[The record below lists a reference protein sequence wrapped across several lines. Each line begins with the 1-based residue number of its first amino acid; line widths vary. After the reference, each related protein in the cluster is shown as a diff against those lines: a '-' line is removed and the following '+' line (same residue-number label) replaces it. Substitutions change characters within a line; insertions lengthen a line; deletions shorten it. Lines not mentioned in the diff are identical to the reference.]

1 MHIHTNKTREDD
13 NIFEG
18 EYQVKL
24 PASVGI
30 SKKDPAAILHTM
42 MEGMNWSVLQG
53 CYSPLGRIEYP
64 PRVLTELL
72 VYGYMNR
79 NPSSRGI
86 ERACKENLMYMFLLD
101 GYPPPDHNTIAR
113 FRSKRFPHGM
123 SGIMNWVVDR
133 LTELGEIDMVN
144 VFIDGTKEEANANR
158 YTFVWKKSVEKWK
171 AKLQE
176 KMKKELPGLLEGVEV
191 KFHMPESVERRHL
204 KELLKKLGVEKART
218 GTEFVHGAGKRKSR
232 LQKAYEAVETWL
244 ERMRGYQESLRICG
258 KRNSY
263 SKTDPDATF
272 MRMKEDHMKNGQL
285 KPGYNVNVATCCQYI
300 IGSYISPD
308 CTDTKTLI
316 PFMNQLRIYPI
327 ERVIVDAGYE
337 SLENYL
343 YFSQPQIT
351 AKLLVKPANHAQK
364 KHKKY
369 KTDISRRENMSYDAN
384 SDTYACA
391 NGKTLS
397 VERIRRGKTSSGFP
411 METTVYSCAD
421 CHGCPMKEKCI
432 RGKSKTPLEERS
444 KTLYVSKAFEEYR
457 AKMETNVNTKLGKFL
472 RVNRSIQA
480 EGTFA
485 MVKEDMRFRRF
496 LLRGNVKVE
505 AEWTLMAI
513 AYDILKLF
521 HKMSAGRLGTSLT
534 VPTVFLEDSA

>member
-1 MHIHTNKTREDD
+1 M
-13 NIFEG
+13 
-18 EYQVKL
+18 
-24 PASVGI
+24 
-30 SKKDPAAILHTM
+30 AAILHTM

-72 VYGYMNR
+72 VYGYMKR

-86 ERACKENLMYMFLLD
+86 EMACKENLKYMFLLD
-101 GYPPPDHNTIAR
+101 GHPVPNHNTIAR

-123 SGIMNWVVDR
+123 SGIMRWVVEK
-133 LTELGEIDMVN
+133 LMELGEIDMVN

-158 YTFVWKKSVEKWK
+158 YTFVWKKRVEKWK

-176 KMKKELPGLLEGVEV
+176 KMKLELPGLLEGVAV
-191 KFHMPESVERRHL
+191 KFPMPESVETRHL
-204 KELLKKLGVEKART
+204 NALLKKLEAEKTRT
-218 GTEFVHGAGKRKSR
+218 GAEFVHGTGKRKSG
-232 LQKAYEAVETWL
+232 LQKAYEAVKTWL

-285 KPGYNVNVATCCQYI
+285 KPGYNVNVATCCEYI
-300 IGSYISPD
+300 IGSYISSD

-327 ERVIVDAGYE
+327 ERVVVDAGYE

-343 YFSQPQIT
+343 YFSQPWVST
-351 AKLLVKPANHAQK
+351 KLLVKPTNHERK

-384 SDTYACA
+384 SDTYIVNDIDFCL
-391 NGKTLS
+391 NCVISGGG
-397 VERIRRGKTSSGFP
+397 IRS
-411 METTVYSCAD
+411 
-421 CHGCPMKEKCI
+421 
-432 RGKSKTPLEERS
+432 
-444 KTLYVSKAFEEYR
+444 
-457 AKMETNVNTKLGKFL
+457 
-472 RVNRSIQA
+472 
-480 EGTFA
+480 
-485 MVKEDMRFRRF
+485 
-496 LLRGNVKVE
+496 
-505 AEWTLMAI
+505 
-513 AYDILKLF
+513 
-521 HKMSAGRLGTSLT
+521 
-534 VPTVFLEDSA
+534 

>member
-1 MHIHTNKTREDD
+1 MRIHTNKTREDD

-24 PASVGI
+24 PASVVI
-30 SKKDPAAILHTM
+30 SKKDPAAILHTVFERM
-42 MEGMNWSVLQG
+42 DWSVLQG

-72 VYGYMNR
+72 VYGYMQR

-86 ERACKENLMYMFLLD
+86 ERACKENLKYMFLLD

-123 SGIMNWVVDR
+123 SGIMRWVVER
-133 LTELGEIDMVN
+133 LMELGEIDMVN

-171 AKLQE
+171 TKLQE
-176 KMKKELPGLLEGVEV
+176 KMKKELPGLLEGLEV
-191 KFHMPESVERRHL
+191 KFHMPESVETRHL
-204 KELLKKLGVEKART
+204 KELLKKLEAEKART
-218 GTEFVHGAGKRKSR
+218 RTEFVHGAGKRKSG
-232 LQKAYEAVETWL
+232 LQKAYEAAETWL
-244 ERMRGYQESLRICG
+244 ERMKGYQESLRICG

-285 KPGYNVNVATCCQYI
+285 KPGYNVNVATCCEYI

-327 ERVIVDAGYE
+327 ERVILDAGYE
-337 SLENYL
+337 SLDNYL
-343 YFSQPQIT
+343 YFSQPQVT
-351 AKLLVKPANHAQK
+351 AKLLVKPTNHEQK

-369 KTDISRRENMSYDAN
+369 KTDISRRENMAYDAN
-384 SDTYACA
+384 SDTYTCA

-397 VERIRRGKTSSGFP
+397 VEKIRHGKTSSGFP
-411 METTVYSCAD
+411 METTLYSCAD
-421 CHGCPMKEKCI
+421 CQGCPMKEKCI

-480 EGTFA
+480 EATFA

-513 AYDILKLF
+513 AYNILKLF
-521 HKMSAGRLGTSLT
+521 HKMLTGRLGTSLA
-534 VPTVFLEDSA
+534 VPTGFLEDSA

>member
-1 MHIHTNKTREDD
+1 M
-13 NIFEG
+13 
-18 EYQVKL
+18 KL
-24 PASVGI
+24 PANVGI
-30 SKKDPAAILHTM
+30 SKKDPAAILHAV
-42 MEGMNWSVLQG
+42 MERMDWSGLQG
-53 CYSPLGRIEYP
+53 AYSPLGRIEYP

>member
-1 MHIHTNKTREDD
+1 MHIHTNMTRGDY

-24 PASVGI
+24 PASVVI
-30 SKKDPAAILHTM
+30 SRKDPAAILHAI
-42 MEGMNWSVLQG
+42 MEGMDWSRLRGV
-53 CYSPLGRIEYP
+53 YSPLGRIEYP

-72 VYGYMNR
+72 IYGYMNR

-86 ERACKENLMYMFLLD
+86 EKACEENLKYMFLLD
-101 GYPPPDHNTIAR
+101 GHPVPDHNTIAR

-123 SGIMNWVVDR
+123 SQIMHQVVDR
-133 LTELGEIDMVN
+133 LIELGEIDMVN

-158 YTFVWKKSVEKWK
+158 YTFVWKKSVENQK

-176 KMKKELPGLLEGVEV
+176 KMKQELPELLEGLEV
-191 KFHMPESVERRHL
+191 KFHMPESVETRHL
-204 KELLKKLGVEKART
+204 KELLKKLEAQKTRT
-218 GTEFVHGAGKRKSR
+218 GAEFVHGRGKRKSG
-232 LQKAYEAVETWL
+232 LQKAYEAVEMWL

-272 MRMKEDHMKNGQL
+272 MRLKEDHMKNGQL
-285 KPGYNVNVATCCQYI
+285 KPGYNVNAASCCEYV

-316 PFMNQLRIYPI
+316 PFMNQLRVYPI

-337 SLENYL
+337 SLDNYR
-343 YFSQPQIT
+343 YFSQPWVT
-351 AKLLVKPANHAQK
+351 AKLLVKPTDHEQK

-369 KTDISRRENMSYDAN
+369 KTDISRRENMNYDAN
-384 SDTYACA
+384 SDSYTCA

-397 VERIRRGKTSSGFP
+397 VERIRHGKTSSGFP
-411 METTVYSCAD
+411 METTIYSCAD
-421 CHGCPMKEKCI
+421 CQGCPMKEKCI

-444 KTLYVSKAFEEYR
+444 KTLYVSKEFEEYR

-480 EGTFA
+480 EGVFA
-485 MVKEDMRFRRF
+485 MVKEDLGFRRF
-496 LLRGNVKVE
+496 LLRGNIKVE

-521 HKMSAGRLGTSLT
+521 HKMRTGRLGTSLA
-534 VPTVFLEDSA
+534 VPTGFLKHSA